1 MRRVV
6 LALTLVGCGTPYQ
19 PMGVRGGYE
28 DHPIGKGI
36 IAIHVRGNGYTSA
49 GTVLEY
55 AYRRAGEVCS
65 NGFDPIDG
73 QASTS
78 SSWQRNGNTVNEVD
92 KHEMTV
98 LVHCREP
105 VAEEPPHDE
114 MPERHQQPIP
124 VSTEPDPDAPAP
136 GRVIRSGGQPVYCT
150 SSSTDPNAGLCF
162 LQPGDCD
169 AEHAR
174 EGEASTDC
182 KQHANTA
189 CFNARRV
196 LDEVNVTVCA
206 VSIKDCER
214 RLASYRADVD
224 FAVDQAQ
231 CEIYRSNGGGQ

>member
-1 MRRVV
+1 M

-28 DHPIGKGI
+28 DHPIGNGI

-105 VAEEPPHDE
+105 VAEEPPHGE

-136 GRVIRSGGQPVYCT
+136 GRVIRSPA
-150 SSSTDPNAGLCF
+150 SSRPLYIVVDLAKAWACAFSSRAIATPSMRGRAKHRPTASNN
-162 LQPGDCD
+162 
-169 AEHAR
+169 R
-174 EGEASTDC
+174 TRRAST
-182 KQHANTA
+182 
-189 CFNARRV
+189 
-196 LDEVNVTVCA
+196 
-206 VSIKDCER
+206 
-214 RLASYRADVD
+214 
-224 FAVDQAQ
+224 
-231 CEIYRSNGGGQ
+231 RSVYSMK